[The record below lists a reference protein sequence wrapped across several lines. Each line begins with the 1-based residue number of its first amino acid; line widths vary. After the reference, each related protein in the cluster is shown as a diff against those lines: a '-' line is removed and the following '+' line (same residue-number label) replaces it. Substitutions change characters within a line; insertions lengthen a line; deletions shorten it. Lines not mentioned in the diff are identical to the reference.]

1 MWFGALFRGNTL
13 VYAANRVLSP
23 VKYRIELEIL
33 LFYRY
38 RLFLAVFL
46 TIPHYSSRKGFFN
59 ESALFSLCPGIPKR

>member
-23 VKYRIELEIL
+23 VKYRTELGIP

-46 TIPHYSSRKGFFN
+46 TIRHKKVFFN
-59 ESALFSLCPGIPKR
+59 ESALFSLYPGIPKG

>member
-13 VYAANRVLSP
+13 VYAANRVFSP
-23 VKYRIELEIL
+23 TKYRAELGIP

-46 TIPHYSSRKGFFN
+46 TIP
-59 ESALFSLCPGIPKR
+59 L

>member
-13 VYAANRVLSP
+13 VYAANRVFSP
-23 VKYRIELEIL
+23 VKYRTELGIP

-46 TIPHYSSRKGFFN
+46 TICH
-59 ESALFSLCPGIPKR
+59 

>member
-13 VYAANRVLSP
+13 VYAVNRVLSP
-23 VKYRIELEIL
+23 VKYRTELGIP

-38 RLFLAVFL
+38 SLFSAVFL

>member
-1 MWFGALFRGNTL
+1 MWFGGLFRANTL

-23 VKYRIELEIL
+23 VKYRTELGIL

-46 TIPHYSSRKGFFN
+46 TIPLHSSQKGFFN
-59 ESALFSLCPGIPKR
+59 ESALFSLYPGVPKG